1 VNNVMSNWSYRSLES
16 ASPFVEARVGA
27 WKWKAVAATAAVF
40 AWMIFGT
47 APARAIE
54 RTKVTVS
61 ILGLS
66 ATMWPLLAAKD
77 KGYLSDAGID
87 VDIIHTGSSARSAQ
101 QAAAGSVDI
110 GNSSV
115 FDAFRAIDNGANLKI
130 VLSSQ
135 AVATHMLFASRF
147 VKSIADLKGKRVM
160 TGGAKDITNLWW
172 EAAARHFGL
181 DPRNDVDLI
190 FSGATSA
197 RYAALIGGAVDAAV
211 LAVPQTF
218 DAEDKG
224 YTNLGFVAPYLG
236 DVPTNVWY
244 VNGKWALSHEANIM
258 AFVKAN
264 KHAVRFMLD
273 PRNKDEA
280 VAILSKA
287 TNVCDSIAARTY
299 DLCVR
304 AKAFVADG
312 DISQAGLEKTRAM
325 LDEAGD
331 LQKPLKPISAYFDG
345 HYIATAR

>member
-1 VNNVMSNWSYRSLES
+1 M
-16 ASPFVEARVGA
+16 
-27 WKWKAVAATAAVF
+27 WKATVAAAFCVWT
-40 AWMIFGT
+40 ISGT
-47 APARAIE
+47 APAQAIE
-54 RTKVTVS
+54 RAKVTVS

-66 ATMWPLLAAKD
+66 ATMWPLLVAKD
-77 KGYLSDAGID
+77 KGYFADAGIE
-87 VDIIHTGSSARSAQ
+87 VDIIQTGSSARSAQ

-115 FDAFRAIDNGANLKI
+115 FDAFRAIDGGATLKI

-135 AVATHMLFASRF
+135 AVATHMLFASRL
-147 VKSIADLKGKRVM
+147 VKSIADLKGKRVV

-181 DPRNDVDLI
+181 DPHNDVDLI

-197 RYAALIGGAVDAAV
+197 RYAALVGGAVDAAV

-224 YTNLGFVAPYLG
+224 YSNLGFVGPYLG

-244 VNGKWALSHEANIM
+244 VNTKWAANHEADVM
-258 AFVKAN
+258 AFVKGN
-264 KHAVRFMLD
+264 NRAVQFMLD
-273 PRNKDEA
+273 PKNKDEA
-280 VAILSKA
+280 VAILAKA
-287 TNVCDSIAARTY
+287 TGVSELIAARTY

-304 AKAFVADG
+304 AKAFVLDG
-312 DISQAGLEKTRAM
+312 DISQEGLEKTRAM
-325 LDEAGD
+325 LDEVGD

-345 HYIATAR
+345 HYIAASR